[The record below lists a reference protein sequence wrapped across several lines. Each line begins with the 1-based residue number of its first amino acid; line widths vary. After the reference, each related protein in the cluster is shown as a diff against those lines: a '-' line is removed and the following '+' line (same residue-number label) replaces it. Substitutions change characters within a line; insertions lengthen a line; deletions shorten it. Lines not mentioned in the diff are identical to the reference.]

1 MFVKRYFHT
10 VADVVFESNDYGCA
24 YALLTKIYSAGLT
37 PELQIYERDF
47 PSVTL
52 CNCVKHILDEI
63 EGKEAIGP
71 YLKEF
76 HKQLEP
82 MPGYKNTLPELLDDK
97 IYECHTTSNG
107 QRCTVMTLALAIGV
121 TSRIITEKQKLAF
134 NNFFLADKEH
144 YSQFP
149 AILLKLTPE
158 DERYLLHEPEEM
170 IALHDQCLA
179 MAIMES
185 VELSMSRL
193 EPAAKRKFLGDTAE
207 LFMGDK
213 SYLYRMVSGL
223 LVHRFDLMEREI
235 KAEQAAND
243 AAASP
248 PIPSADE
255 GTTKGATAD
264 QLALL
269 FYYLFR
275 ELHIDFTNSD
285 KTAWA
290 RLIHFIS
297 GHSIENLRKYLNID
311 FDKKSVQ
318 KDLGIVQGALQELFP
333 AVAQRIEN
341 DKKG

>member
-1 MFVKRYFHT
+1 MFVKRHFHT
-10 VADVVFESNDYGCA
+10 VADVVFENNDYGCA
-24 YALLTKIYSAGLT
+24 YTLLTKIYSAGLT

-63 EGKEAIGP
+63 EGKESITP
-71 YLKEF
+71 YLKDF

-82 MPGYKNTLPELLDDK
+82 VPDFKNTRPELIEDM

-121 TSRIITEKQKLAF
+121 TTKSITEKQKDAF
-134 NNFFLADKEH
+134 TRFFLSDKEH
-144 YSQFP
+144 YAQFP

-158 DERYLLHEPEEM
+158 DQRFLLMSTDELKP
-170 IALHDQCLA
+170 IYDQCLA

-185 VELSMSRL
+185 VELSMSKLSL
-193 EPAAKRKFLGDTAE
+193 EAQRKFLGDTAE
-207 LFMGDK
+207 LFMGENT
-213 SYLYRMVSGL
+213 YLYRMVSGL